1 MGVLA
6 AGQAL
11 PGAGSCLSQSP
22 ETNTHTQQPR
32 HGEYG
37 TRKRCAGSR
46 VMMMMVIMVMMMV
59 VMGRMFI
66 MYVPCASSFTCLI
79 SFNP

>member
-22 ETNTHTQQPR
+22 ETHTHTQQSR

-46 VMMMMVIMVMMMV
+46 VTMMIMMMMMVE
-59 VMGRMFI
+59 MGRMFI
-66 MYVPCASSFTCLI
+66 RYVPRASSFTCLI
-79 SFNP
+79 SVNP